1 MTVYM
6 GTRTFQ
12 KEIQSRNQQSSDM
25 CQRHIVEELY
35 ALKEVGSVWRGE
47 GYDISTEKN
56 LTFSTG
62 NNAI

>member
-1 MTVYM
+1 
-6 GTRTFQ
+6 
-12 KEIQSRNQQSSDM
+12 M

-35 ALKEVGSVWRGE
+35 ALKEVKSVWRGE